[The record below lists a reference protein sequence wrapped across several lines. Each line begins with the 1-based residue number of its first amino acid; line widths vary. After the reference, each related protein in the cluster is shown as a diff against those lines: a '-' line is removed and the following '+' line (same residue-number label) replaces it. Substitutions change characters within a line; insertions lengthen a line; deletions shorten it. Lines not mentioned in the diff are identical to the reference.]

1 MDKTEKREPI
11 IDGPADE
18 IELRL
23 SIKKAIDELK
33 PREKAIMLMR
43 FFDEMTFAAIGQTL
57 GISGSA
63 ARAAYCAAAMK
74 LRVKLEKK
82 GLRK

>member
-1 MDKTEKREPI
+1 MTKTEEREPI

-18 IELRL
+18 IEKKL
-23 SIKKAIDELK
+23 SIQRAIQEL
-33 PREKAIMLMR
+33 RVRDRRIIILR
-43 FFDEMTFAAIGQTL
+43 FFEELTFAEIGAAL